1 VKSALRRARGIPQ
14 AVDAVSV
21 AFGYLAGAM
30 YIVLAFF
37 ITYDALARK
46 WGAQLGLPT
55 TQVTDEISGY
65 MLALAATWGLAYAL
79 RCGAHVRVDVLF
91 PYLAPRLRAAVDF
104 VAFVLMMLFATVVSW
119 KIWALVADSW
129 QSGLRSST
137 YLLTPLYVPQ
147 LILGVGFTLLALAA
161 LTMAVAM
168 LAGWAPAG
176 GLALDEP
183 AEPPAL

>member
-1 VKSALRRARGIPQ
+1 MRAISA
-14 AVDAVSV
+14 AVDRVSI

-30 YIVLAFF
+30 YVVLAFF
-37 ITYDALARK
+37 ITYDVLARK

-79 RCGAHVRVDVLF
+79 RSGSHVRVDVLF
-91 PYLAPRLRAAVDF
+91 PYFARRVRAAVD
-104 VAFVLMMLFATVVSW
+104 VIAMLLMALFAGIVSW

-147 LILGVGFTLLALAA
+147 LILGVGFTLLTLAA
-161 LTMAVAM
+161 LCLALAM
-168 LAGWAPAG
+168 LAGWDVTASPAS
-176 GLALDEP
+176 AP
-183 AEPPAL
+183 AEPPVL

>member
-1 VKSALRRARGIPQ
+1 MNGAQAIPQ
-14 AVDAVSV
+14 AVDRLSV
-21 AFGYLAGAM
+21 ALGYLAGGM
-30 YIVLAFF
+30 YVVLAFF

-46 WGAQLGLPT
+46 WGSSLGLPT

-65 MLALAATWGLAYAL
+65 MLAFAATWGLAYAL
-79 RCGAHVRVDVLF
+79 RSGSHVRIDVVF
-91 PYLAPRLRAAVDF
+91 PYLTPRLKVVADF
-104 VAFVLMMLFATVVSW
+104 LALLLMALFAAVVSW

-147 LILGVGFTLLALAA
+147 IILGVGFTLLALAA
-161 LTMAVAM
+161 VCMALAM
-168 LAGWAPAG
+168 LSGSGPTDARR
-176 GLALDEP
+176 

>member
-1 VKSALRRARGIPQ
+1 MGQPVNVARAIPR
-14 AVDAVSV
+14 AVDAVAV
-21 AFGYLAGAM
+21 GFGYLAGVM
-30 YIVLAFF
+30 YVVLAFF
-37 ITYDALARK
+37 ITYDVLARK
-46 WGAQLGLPT
+46 WGTFLGLPT

-65 MLALAATWGLAYAL
+65 MLALAGTWGLAYAL
-79 RCGAHVRVDVLF
+79 RCGSHVRIDVIF

-104 VAFVLMMLFATVVSW
+104 IAFVLMALFATIVSW

-147 LILGVGFTLLALAA
+147 FILGVGFTLLALAA
-161 LTMAVAM
+161 VCMAFAM
-168 LAGWAPAG
+168 LAGWEPAG
-176 GLALDEP
+176 VGALEQP

>member
-1 VKSALRRARGIPQ
+1 MHAIPR

-21 AFGYLAGAM
+21 AFGYLAGAV

-46 WGAQLGLPT
+46 WGAALGLPT

-79 RCGAHVRVDVLF
+79 RSGSHVRIDVIF
-91 PYLAPRLRAAVDF
+91 PYLSVRLRAVADF
-104 VAFVLMMLFATVVSW
+104 LAMVLMAAFAAVVSW
-119 KIWALVADSW
+119 KIWVLVADSW

-137 YLLTPLYVPQ
+137 YLLFPLYVPQ
-147 LILGVGFTLLALAA
+147 LILGIGFSLLALAA
-161 LTMAVAM
+161 VCMALGMLSGWQPARESAVQQQPVA
-168 LAGWAPAG
+168 
-176 GLALDEP
+176 
-183 AEPPAL
+183 

>member
-1 VKSALRRARGIPQ
+1 MRAIAV
-14 AVDAVSV
+14 AVDRISI
-21 AFGYLAGAM
+21 AFGYLAGAV
-30 YIVLAFF
+30 YVVLAFF

-46 WGAQLGLPT
+46 WGAALGVPT

-79 RCGAHVRVDVLF
+79 RSGSHVRVDVLF
-91 PYLAPRLRAAVDF
+91 PYFAPRLRAAADVI
-104 VAFVLMMLFATVVSW
+104 AMLLMALFAGVVSW

-147 LILGVGFTLLALAA
+147 LILGVGFTLLTLAA
-161 LTMAVAM
+161 LCLALAM
-168 LAGWAPAG
+168 LAGWRATGSPA
-176 GLALDEP
+176 AEP
-183 AEPPAL
+183 AEPPVL

>member
-1 VKSALRRARGIPQ
+1 MRALFG
-14 AVDAVSV
+14 AVDRVAVG
-21 AFGYLAGAM
+21 FGYLAGGM
-30 YIVLAFF
+30 YVVLAFF
-37 ITYDALARK
+37 ITYDVLARK
-46 WGAQLGLPT
+46 WGTSVGLPT

-79 RCGAHVRVDVLF
+79 RSGSHVRIDVIF
-91 PYLAPRLRAAVDF
+91 PYLAPRLRSIVD
-104 VAFVLMMLFATVVSW
+104 VLAQMLMALFATIVSW

-161 LTMAVAM
+161 LGLAVAT
-168 LAGWAPAG
+168 LAGWEPAD
-176 GLALDEP
+176 ARAHQP